1 MNNEEFTRIRHHLGK
16 SQSQIAQLLCV
27 SPKAVQSFEQGWRR
41 IPVYIERQLLI
52 LLSMKRGTQEN
63 LKPCWEIKH
72 CADSCRQ
79 ACIIWEYKSRY
90 CWLISG
96 TMCEGRVQKNW
107 EQKIKMCRGCDVFTS
122 MMPFEASY

>member
-41 IPVYIERQLLI
+41 IPVYIERQLLV
-52 LLSMKRGTQEN
+52 LLSMKRSTQEN

-72 CADSCRQ
+72 CANSCRQ
-79 ACIIWEYKSRY
+79 VEAAEHVTWERTGKD
-90 CWLISG
+90 
-96 TMCEGRVQKNW
+96 KNSIQNRK
-107 EQKIKMCRGCDVFTS
+107 EK
-122 MMPFEASY
+122 